1 MITGI
6 PDHNELME
14 TATGWLNLAWDI
26 VIGEAKKYQEVEFL
40 YQEIEEREGREVAER
55 AINQHWN
62 AQRLKLNNAISLLQ
76 QSLEIFLKARI
87 AEVSPFLLI
96 AGDPQSW
103 PSIDKS
109 GSVDFAEF
117 RTLDAIHLCRAVRV
131 VSATPLSEQFVQF
144 YTRRR
149 KERNK
154 IAHLNAAG
162 MKAEAHAIILDILE
176 AHRLLF
182 PNQLWVEFRKG
193 YLESTGEYCDKEG
206 LFTGDDYT
214 NDKICDEIEV
224 AMAELSSRHGKIYF
238 HYDHRKKGLRCPRC
252 LELRHGDDEWRFAQK
267 QKDGGIRCIACL
279 SVYPKDDY
287 VDAVTKY
294 FGYLDKSDQA
304 EIADEIRGDLYQP
317 P

>member
-1 MITGI
+1 MIIGI
-6 PDHNELME
+6 PDQNELME
-14 TATGWLNLAWDI
+14 TATGWLNLAWDV
-26 VIGEAKKYQEVEFL
+26 VINEADKFQEVEFL
-40 YQEIEEREGREVAER
+40 YHEIEEREGREIAER
-55 AINQHWN
+55 AVNQHWN

-103 PSIDKS
+103 PSIDSS

-117 RTLDAIHLCRAVRV
+117 RTLDAIHLCRAARI

-144 YTRRR
+144 FTRLR

-154 IAHLNAAG
+154 IAHLNATS

-193 YLESTGEYCDKEG
+193 YLDSMGEYSDKEG

-214 NDKICDEIEV
+214 NDKICDEIET
-224 AMAELSSRHGKIYF
+224 ALAELSPQHGKLYF
-238 HYDHRKKGLRCPRC
+238 QYDHRKKGLRCPRC
-252 LELRHGDDEWRFAQK
+252 LELRHGDNESRFAQK
-267 QKDGGIRCIACL
+267 RKDGRIRCIACL
-279 SVYPKDDY
+279 SVYSKDDY
-287 VDAVTKY
+287 ADAVVKY
-294 FGYLDKSDQA
+294 FEYL
-304 EIADEIRGDLYQP
+304 GP
-317 P
+317 VVN